1 MARWLR
7 LAAVCWGLAAP
18 AWAQER
24 TVEPPPL
31 VVVQLQDPGGRFA
44 RDVARAQ
51 RLVND
56 LFKEAGVSL
65 SWQAEDAAIADRAL
79 TVTVATAAT
88 LPTGIVPEALGVSPS
103 PNDGTRGTQAY
114 VLAER
119 IQAFADE
126 HAVRVAYVLACAIA
140 HEMGHLLLPPNAHA
154 GGGIMRG
161 AWNARLFPPRTP
173 GLEGFSLDHAR
184 LLQRRARRAVAP

>member
-1 MARWLR
+1 VRRYLWL
-7 LAAVCWGLAAP
+7 AVVCWALTAA
-18 AWAQER
+18 AGAQER
-24 TVEPPPL
+24 AGGPPPL
-31 VVVQLQDPGGRFA
+31 VVVRLDDPGGRFE

-51 RLVND
+51 RLVAD
-56 LFKEAGVSL
+56 LFKEAGVMV
-65 SWQAEDAAIADRAL
+65 SWRAGDAGIADRAL

-88 LPTGIVPEALGVSPS
+88 LPTGLAPEALGVTPS

-126 HAVRVAYVLACAIA
+126 HGVRVAYVLACAIA
-140 HEMGHLLLPPNAHA
+140 HETGHLLLPPNAHT

-161 AWNARLFPPRTP
+161 AWNARLFPPHTP

-184 LLQRRARRAVAP
+184 LLQRRARRQVAP